1 MDPEKFYD
9 DLWQAED
16 RGSRHPTAQ
25 RDWFH
30 RFVLD
35 PIFDPT
41 ANPRP
46 EVSVSLLQGGQRLLD
61 VGCWDGGF
69 LERVRRAGLY
79 TELCGVDVVGD
90 GVESARDKGFETQVV
105 DLNRDPLPYPDE
117 YFDGVAL
124 LAVLEHVFDPYSMIR
139 EVHRVLRPGGELV
152 IDVPNAS
159 SLTNRIRIL
168 FERIPVTSDDP
179 GWDGGHLHYFT
190 KHALDGFLRN
200 EGFDVLARKTTGGR
214 SRQREW
220 WISLLGG
227 ELIYR
232 CRRI

>member
-79 TELCGVDVVGD
+79 TELCGVVGSYRCM
-90 GVESARDKGFETQVV
+90 GRQ
-105 DLNRDPLPYPDE
+105 L
-117 YFDGVAL
+117 
-124 LAVLEHVFDPYSMIR
+124 VFL
-139 EVHRVLRPGGELV
+139 HQG
-152 IDVPNAS
+152 
-159 SLTNRIRIL
+159 RIL
-168 FERIPVTSDDP
+168 NVSY
-179 GWDGGHLHYFT
+179 YF
-190 KHALDGFLRN
+190 
-200 EGFDVLARKTTGGR
+200 
-214 SRQREW
+214 
-220 WISLLGG
+220 
-227 ELIYR
+227 LIAVNL
-232 CRRI
+232 